1 MPESLARYEHFDDV
15 AYVTL
20 SRPQKR
26 NALSRDLIAQLTDA
40 VTRASSDP
48 GVRLLVL
55 AAEGSVFCAGMDLA
69 EMQFRAAQP
78 NARELWQGDTQAY
91 RDLLVALLTAPMPML
106 AAVQGPAVAGGVGL
120 VAACDLVLAADAATF
135 ALPEPQRGI
144 TAAIVAPLLVHRVG
158 PGPAGYLLLSG
169 RGWTAGEAQRA
180 GLCHEVC
187 PADEFAERR
196 DDLIGSVLRG
206 GPSALRLT
214 KRHLHETAGR
224 HLVGEIDAAMQ
235 LSAEAREGDEARD
248 GLAAFL
254 ERRSPAWFPGGSDR
268 SAASASNPDR

>member
-1 MPESLARYEHFDDV
+1 MAESLARYEHVDEV

-20 SRPQKR
+20 DRPQKR

-40 VTRASSDP
+40 VARASSDA
-48 GVRLLVL
+48 GVRLVVL
-55 AAEGSVFCAGMDLA
+55 AAEGTVFCAGMDLA
-69 EMQFRAAQP
+69 EMQLRAAQP
-78 NARELWQGDTQAY
+78 NARELWQDDTRAY
-91 RDLLVALLTAPMPML
+91 RDLLVALLTVPVPTL

-120 VAACDLVLAADAATF
+120 VAACDLVLASEGATF

-158 PGPAGYLLLSG
+158 PGAAGYLLLSG
-169 RGWTAGEAQRA
+169 RDWTAGEAQRA
-180 GLCHEVC
+180 GFCHEVC
-187 PADEFAERR
+187 PADEFARLR

-214 KRHLHETAGR
+214 KRHLLETGGR
-224 HLVGEIDAAMQ
+224 HPVAEIDAAMQ
-235 LSAEAREGDEARD
+235 LSAQARESDEARE

-254 ERRSPAWFPGGSDR
+254 ERRPPTWFPAR
-268 SAASASNPDR
+268 Q